1 MITPEDIQTI
11 EFGKS
16 VRGYKE
22 EDVDQFLDD
31 LTLDYE
37 AVLKENEQL
46 KAELSA
52 LQDKYKEQEESIY
65 YTLQS
70 AKQLMSD
77 ISTSAERRAEI
88 LLKNAQLDADNLTRQ
103 TRSSLAYLQ
112 EQEAVLKN
120 RVFKL
125 KSKIKNIL
133 EAELEDINTIE
144 LDLFHEETPD
154 TVDKLMSYSAE
165 FDGFFGAEEISAEPE
180 DNRKTLIVAAPLK
193 EYAKKEETAEEQ
205 VIQSVPE
212 EASAAEEPEEVVLHT
227 VEDLMKTAEETVE
240 ESAADIFETAE
251 EAAEETTEAAEE
263 IQEAV
268 CEAVEDVQEEAE
280 NGKDIVFNLSDDA
293 ISEEE

>member
-1 MITPEDIQTI
+1 MITPEDIQKK
-11 EFGKS
+11 EFGKT
-16 VRGYKE
+16 VRGYRE
-22 EDVDQFLDD
+22 EEVDQFLDD

-46 KAELSA
+46 KLELSE
-52 LQDKYKEQEESIY
+52 LQDKYKDQEESIY

-70 AKQLMSD
+70 AKQLMTD

-112 EQEAVLKN
+112 EQEAVMKN

-144 LDLFHEETPD
+144 LDLFNEEVPD

-165 FDGFFGAEEISAEPE
+165 FDGFFNKEQNE
-180 DNRKTLIVAAPLK
+180 DDLKKTLIVASAKTPAAAP
-193 EYAKKEETAEEQ
+193 EPQ
-205 VIQSVPE
+205 PE
-212 EASAAEEPEEVVLHT
+212 
-227 VEDLMKTAEETVE
+227 
-240 ESAADIFETAE
+240 
-251 EAAEETTEAAEE
+251 
-263 IQEAV
+263 EAV
-268 CEAVEDVQEEAE
+268 CEAAEPAEPEAVAAEELEVAAEEAVPSEEPEVVAEEAAPVVETEAVAEETEEAE
-280 NGKDIVFNLSDDA
+280 EIIRTAEDLIIPAAEEAAPENEFLNEIVFKLSDEND
-293 ISEEE
+293 SEEL